1 MKKEFLLHLLQ
12 RPIAFHRAFVGFSGI
27 SGALLLSQLFYW
39 SGKESSQDGWI
50 YKTQAEIT
58 EETGMRRPE
67 TETARRNLRAA
78 GVLEEKSAGMP
89 RKMHFR
95 IKFDA
100 LYQLLEASEEDF
112 AGQGKGPSPNQP
124 QKLAETN
131 KQFESFYAQYPR
143 KINKQEALEIWFT
156 ENLDGKHR
164 EIMDALRLWMA
175 SADWEKDG
183 GRFVP
188 GPQKW
193 LKNEMWAS
201 APAAAPR
208 PAAHSP
214 GLEQIA
220 AMSAT
225 EIAAAEQRRTQ
236 LQPQIKKLARRL
248 AIAATRDGGVL

>member
-1 MKKEFLLHLLQ
+1 MKKEFLIHLLQ
-12 RPIAFHRAFVGFSGI
+12 RPVAFHRAFVGFSGI
-27 SGALLLSQLFYW
+27 CGALLLCQLFYW
-39 SGKESSQDGWI
+39 SGKETSQDGWI

-58 EETGMRRPE
+58 RETGMRRQE

-95 IKFDA
+95 INFDA
-100 LYQLLEASEEDF
+100 LHQLLQGNKEDF
-112 AGQGKGPSPNQP
+112 AGQGKGPQTNQT
-124 QKLAETN
+124 QKVAETCS
-131 KQFESFYAQYPR
+131 QFDSFYAQYPR
-143 KINKQEALEIWFT
+143 KINRQEAWEIWLAK
-156 ENLDGKHR
+156 NLDGKHV
-164 EIMDALRLWMA
+164 EIMEALRLWMA
-175 SADWEKDG
+175 SPGWGKDG

-193 LKNEMWAS
+193 LKNEMWAG

-214 GLEQIA
+214 GSKQLA
-220 AMSAT
+220 APT
-225 EIAAAEQRRTQ
+225 PEEIAAAEQRRIQ

-248 AIAATRDGGVL
+248 AIGATLDGAAL